1 MDYRLTVRTAISVLE
16 RMVSVAQTGPRT
28 KNFFLPSLANH
39 YKHMLLLKIGGGEKI
54 NFEYI
59 ARDVKNI
66 LKREQVIIVQ
76 GANHETDKISQQLDY
91 APKTITSPSGY
102 TSRYTDQRTMEIL
115 TMVYSG
121 LVNKRIVAKLQ
132 RAGVN
137 AIGLSGVDGHLLEG
151 ERKQK
156 ILSVEN
162 GKTKVIT
169 DDYSGKVT
177 KINDGLLRLLLDNGY
192 TPVICLPA
200 LSEEL
205 EMINF
210 DNDRLTAKI
219 AATLGIKTI
228 VSLFEAPGFL
238 KDPSDETT
246 LLKKLK
252 LSELLANEESAQGRM
267 KKKILGAKE
276 AFQAGVEKIYWSDG
290 RQENPISRALAGEGT
305 IIVN

>member
-1 MDYRLTVRTAISVLE
+1 
-16 RMVSVAQTGPRT
+16 
-28 KNFFLPSLANH
+28 
-39 YKHMLLLKIGGGEKI
+39 MLLLKIGGGEKI

-66 LKREQVIIVQ
+66 IEREQVIIVQ
-76 GANHETDKISQQLDY
+76 GANHDTDKISRQLDY

-121 LVNKRIVAKLQ
+121 LVNKKIVASLQ
-132 RAGVN
+132 QAGVN
-137 AIGLSGVDGHLLEG
+137 ALGLSGVDGGLLKG

-156 ILSVEN
+156 ILSVED

-169 DDYSGKVT
+169 DDYTGKVT
-177 KINDGLLRLLLDNGY
+177 SVNHRLLSLLLSNGY

-200 LSEEL
+200 LSENN

-210 DNDRLTAKI
+210 DNDRVCAKI
-219 AATLGIKTI
+219 AEAMNIKTI

-238 KDPSDETT
+238 KDASDQNS
-246 LLKKLK
+246 LLKTLS
-252 LSELLANEESAQGRM
+252 LSELLANEDSALGRM

-276 AFQAGVEKIYWSDG
+276 AFAGGVEKIYWADG
-290 RQENPISRALAGEGT
+290 RQEYPVSRALNGEGT
-305 IIVN
+305 IICADS